1 MKRFG
6 CAPLGADGN
15 DARALE
21 STALGRELIRMAD
34 QWGSRFGMS
43 RRAFLKSQM
52 GWAATFLAMNRVFG
66 SFFDVDRAEAAE
78 TGAMAESMD
87 RLREQFVFDVQV
99 HYLQEGYPS
108 PEGLLSLR
116 RAADRWRS
124 DGGEGPATVEDLQ
137 FEAFYRAV
145 FEESQTRAAV
155 LSNAPND
162 DKAAW
167 FLTNEQAL
175 GTRDRVNR
183 RTGRRSLLAHAL
195 FTPGQPG
202 WLDDLD
208 EVIEQR
214 PDAWKGYTLGD
225 PGGTSRYLWRMD
237 DEKEVYPAYDK
248 MEKAGIRTVCVHKG
262 LLPTGYRSSL
272 SPEQIESAGVDDVG
286 KAARD
291 WPNLDFVIYHSAIEK
306 VLPEAA
312 DADAFREAG
321 RIDWVT
327 DLAEIPGRYGVDN
340 VYAELGAVFAST
352 CVAHPGL
359 CAGVLGTLLRGF
371 GPERVCWGTDSVWF
385 GSPQWQI
392 EAFRRIEIP
401 REMQK
406 AFGFRPLGPADGPVK
421 RAVLGKNAARL
432 YGLDPGVAKAG

>member
-1 MKRFG
+1 MKMSG
-6 CAPLGADGN
+6 CVPEESGGRIGDGP
-15 DARALE
+15 E
-21 STALGRELIRMAD
+21 GTALAHDLIRMAD
-34 QWGSRFGMS
+34 QWGSRFGLS

-66 SFFDVDRAEAAE
+66 SFFRVDRAEAAE
-78 TGAMAESMD
+78 KGAMAESVD
-87 RLREQFVFDVQV
+87 RLRDQFVFDVQV
-99 HYLQEGYPS
+99 HYLQEGFPS

-116 RAADRWRS
+116 RTADRWRD
-124 DGGEGPATVEDLQ
+124 DGGQATVEDLR
-137 FEAFYRAV
+137 FEAFYRSV

-183 RTGRRSLLAHAL
+183 RTGRRSLLAHGL

-202 WLDDLD
+202 WLDELD
-208 EVIEQR
+208 RVVEMR

-225 PGGTSRYLWRMD
+225 PGGTSRYPWRMD
-237 DEKEVYPAYDK
+237 DEDLVYPAYER

-262 LLPTGYRSSL
+262 LLPTGYRGML
-272 SPEQIESAGVDDVG
+272 SEEQIRSAGVDDVG

-306 VLPEAA
+306 VIPKAA
-312 DADAFREAG
+312 DAEAFERTG

-327 DLAEIPGRYGVDN
+327 DLAEIPEKHGVEN

-371 GPERVCWGTDSVWF
+371 GPGRVCWGTDSVWF

-401 REMQK
+401 VAMQQR
-406 AFGFRPLGPADGPVK
+406 FGFPSLGPADGPLK
-421 RAVLGKNAARL
+421 RAVLGENAARL
-432 YGLDPGVAKAG
+432 YGLDPEEAETG

>member
-1 MKRFG
+1 MKTSG
-6 CAPLGADGN
+6 CVPEESGRIGDGP
-15 DARALE
+15 E
-21 STALGRELIRMAD
+21 GTAVVRELIRMAD

-66 SFFDVDRAEAAE
+66 TFFDVNRAEASE
-78 TGAMAESMD
+78 KGAMAESVD
-87 RLREQFVFDVQV
+87 RLRDQFVFDVQV
-99 HYLQEGYPS
+99 HYLQEGFPS

-116 RAADRWRS
+116 RAADRWR
-124 DGGEGPATVEDLQ
+124 DHGGEGEVTVEDLQ
-137 FEAFYRAV
+137 FEAFYQKV

-155 LSNAPND
+155 LSNAPDD
-162 DKAAW
+162 DKAGW
-167 FLTNEQAL
+167 FLSNEQAL

-183 RTGRRSLLAHAL
+183 RTGRRSLLAHGL

-202 WLDDLD
+202 WMEDL
-208 EVIEQR
+208 ERVIEMR

-225 PGGTSRYLWRMD
+225 PGGTSQYTWRLD
-237 DEKEVYPAYDK
+237 DEDLVYPAYEK

-262 LLPTGYRSSL
+262 LLPTGYRDSL
-272 SPEQIESAGVDDVG
+272 SDEQIESARVGDVG

-306 VLPEAA
+306 VIPKAEEAE
-312 DADAFREAG
+312 AFEKTG

-327 DLAEIPGRYGVDN
+327 NLAEIPEKFGVEN
-340 VYAELGAVFAST
+340 VYAELGAVFAAT

-401 REMQK
+401 EEMQRR
-406 AFGFRPLGPADGPVK
+406 FGFPALGPADSPIR
-421 RAVLGKNAARL
+421 RAVLGGNSARL
-432 YGLDPGVAKAG
+432 YGLDPKEVAAG